1 MTQTKPE
8 QYRAA
13 ISPNI
18 FDAYADTN
26 FLLPLVL
33 GNLLST
39 KLWDFSLKI
48 QAKLKNNTHEEPSST
63 PPTEDPLWQIRAI
76 QTQLDRHFKHL
87 NAGVVSS
94 IFGELSLAD
103 ERQRL
108 GTHFVDEAVN
118 RIKQTFLVRLREQTL
133 PAEAVDSLLNQIE
146 HERFPAYFYK
156 NCDVVFA
163 NRKLTGRG
171 SSAPLGV
178 TSCLDEIAIFAAV
191 VMTMPEVNVERII
204 SLASAAHYSAF
215 GWTKQGEAWWL
226 YGKNKLMSKAQWRA
240 LVEQQYKGD
249 AQAAFDYFLGDM
261 DRLICSSGVFDLKSG
276 KTEIPSA
283 LTIEIVHQLD
293 CFFGVRLSQ
302 LTKALAL
309 PVVRMNES
317 PLMPALRELLRTHS
331 FEQTRKRLITEQ
343 NPNMLPAL
351 YSYRSLAV
359 PDILPYWVTA
369 RHQPL
374 AKARAQEM
382 QNYLEVMALIRQ
394 IEGTESIFGDR
405 DRIAMPDETLTLGT
419 GTDRDKALLA
429 HVMLEHIV
437 RSQSHQGPILTILTT
452 TDSYVCCNGFCFSLK
467 QLSEAHLPTDDIL
480 WQISS

>member
-1 MTQTKPE
+1 MIQTKPE
-8 QYRAA
+8 QYHAA

-33 GNLLST
+33 GNLLSK

-48 QAKLKNNTHEEPSST
+48 QTKLKTNTNEESSSD
-63 PPTEDPLWQIRAI
+63 PLAEDPLWQIRAI
-76 QTQLDRHFKHL
+76 QKQLDRHFKHL
-87 NAGVVSS
+87 NAGVVSNT
-94 IFGELSLAD
+94 FGELSLVE

-108 GTHFVDEAVN
+108 GAHFVDEAVD
-118 RIKQTFLVRLREQTL
+118 RIKQTFLLRLRERTL

-163 NRKLTGRG
+163 NRNLTGRG

-178 TSCLDEIAIFAAV
+178 TSCLDEIAIFAAL

-215 GWTKQGEAWWL
+215 GWTDQGEAWWL
-226 YGKNKLMSKAQWRA
+226 YGKNKLMSQADWQA
-240 LVEQQYKGD
+240 LVKQQYKGN
-249 AQAAFDYFLGDM
+249 AQAAFDYLLGDM
-261 DRLICSSGVFDLKSG
+261 DRIICSSGVFDLKSG
-276 KTEIPSA
+276 KTEIPGA
-283 LTIEIVHQLD
+283 LTNEMVHQLD
-293 CFFGVRLSQ
+293 GFFGVRLSQ
-302 LTKALAL
+302 LTSALAL

-317 PLMPALRELLRTHS
+317 PLMPVLRELLRS
-331 FEQTRKRLITEQ
+331 QSLEQTRKRLMTVQTPDI
-343 NPNMLPAL
+343 LPAL

-359 PDILPYWVTA
+359 PDILPYLETA
-369 RHQPL
+369 RRQPI
-374 AKARAQEM
+374 AKARAREM
-382 QNYLEVMALIRQ
+382 KSYLDVIALIRQ
-394 IEGTESIFGDR
+394 IEGAESIFGDR

-429 HVMLEHIV
+429 HVMLEHVV
-437 RSQSHQGPILTILTT
+437 RSQPDHGQILTILTS
-452 TDSYVCCNGFCFSLK
+452 TDSYVCSNGFCLSLK
-467 QLSEAHLPTDDIL
+467 ILSEAPLPTDGIL
-480 WQISS
+480 WQLSS

>member
-1 MTQTKPE
+1 MTQTKSE

-13 ISPNI
+13 IAPNI

-48 QAKLKNNTHEEPSST
+48 QAKLEKNTHEESFST
-63 PPTEDPLWQIRAI
+63 PLAEDPLRQIREI
-76 QTQLDRHFKHL
+76 QKQLDRHFKHL
-87 NAGVVSS
+87 NSGVVSS
-94 IFGELSLAD
+94 TFGELNLVD

-108 GTHFVDEAVN
+108 GTRLVDEAVN
-118 RIKQTFLVRLREQTL
+118 RIEQTFLLRLREQTM

-146 HERFPAYFYK
+146 HQRFPAYFYK

-163 NRKLTGRG
+163 NRKLTGSG
-171 SSAPLGV
+171 SNAPLGV

-191 VMTMPEVNVERII
+191 VMTMPEVNIERII

-226 YGKNKLMSKAQWRA
+226 YGKNKLMSQTEWRA
-240 LVEQQYKGD
+240 LVEQQYKGN

-261 DRLICSSGVFDLKSG
+261 DRIICSSGVFDLKSG
-276 KTEIPSA
+276 ETEIPGA
-283 LTIEIVHQLD
+283 LTTEIVHQLD

-302 LTKALAL
+302 LTTALAL
-309 PVVRMNES
+309 PVVRISES
-317 PLMPALRELLRTHS
+317 PLMPVLRELLHGHCL
-331 FEQTRKRLITEQ
+331 EQTRQRLITEQ
-343 NPNMLPAL
+343 TPDVLPAL

-359 PDILPYWVTA
+359 PDILPYLETA

-382 QNYLEVMALIRQ
+382 KSYAQIMALIRQ

-405 DRIAMPDETLTLGT
+405 DRIAMPDETLMLGT

-429 HVMLEHIV
+429 HVMLEHI
-437 RSQSHQGPILTILTT
+437 RQSHQDPILTILTS
-452 TDSYVCCNGFCFSLK
+452 TDSYVCANGFCFSLK
-467 QLSEAHLPTDDIL
+467 SLSEAHLPTADIL
-480 WQISS
+480 WQLSS